1 MATLHNLPRLLLSLQ
16 NSSTKP
22 IEITM
27 KRTGRNSPMPIHT
40 PGNNYNRFDVVE
52 EYRDSSTKKMHKLG
66 VGRAVS
72 KDD

>member
-1 MATLHNLPRLLLSLQ
+1 
-16 NSSTKP
+16 
-22 IEITM
+22 M